1 MCRVTSALRRAVVVI
16 PLAFA
21 ASLIACGE
29 AAPPGPTPPE
39 YAQAA
44 AQGVDAVALARA
56 HAALAAN
63 PDTRCLL
70 LERNGVLVMEDYFNG
85 SNATSANDVR
95 SVTKSVTAALV
106 GIAIEQGLIR
116 GLDDRIGDY
125 VGRLFPGLEP
135 RKADITVR
143 HLLTMSSGLPW
154 SELNSS
160 YQDFNPWVSSPDPL
174 RWVLERPLER
184 DPGSYWNYNTG
195 ASHILSAIL
204 SEATGTSARAYSEQ
218 HLFGPLEASIG
229 SWPADPRGYNYGGH
243 GLRLTGR
250 TMIQFGRLFLD
261 GGVHR
266 GRQVVSTSWVRE
278 ATTPAFSVGGVAPN
292 ATGYGYLWWVGR
304 DPASGLTFY
313 FASGYGGQFI
323 VNVPSRNATIV
334 AATDIENPRANANW
348 SQVWRTIV
356 DTLLPALR

>member
-1 MCRVTSALRRAVVVI
+1 VCRVTSALRRTALVI

-21 ASLIACGE
+21 AGLVACGDG
-29 AAPPGPTPPE
+29 AGPATTRQD

-44 AQGVDAVALARA
+44 AQGVDATALARA

-63 PDTRCLL
+63 PDVRCLL

-85 SNATSANDVR
+85 SDAARTNDVR
-95 SVTKSVTAALV
+95 SVTKSVMAALV

-154 SELNSS
+154 RELNSD
-160 YQDFNPWVSSPDPL
+160 YQDFNTWISSPDPL

-184 DPGSYWNYNTG
+184 DPGAYWNYNTG

-204 SEATGTSARAYSEQ
+204 TEATGRSARDFSETE
-218 HLFGPLEASIG
+218 LFGPLEAGIG
-229 SWPADPRGYNYGGH
+229 AWPADPRGYNYGGH

-250 TMIQFGRLFLD
+250 TMIQVGRLFLD
-261 GGVHR
+261 GGAHR
-266 GRQVVSTSWVRE
+266 GRQIVSTRWVQE
-278 ATTPAFSVGGVAPN
+278 ATTPAFSIGGVSPN
-292 ATGYGYLWWVGR
+292 ATGYGYLWWIGR
-304 DPASGLTFY
+304 DPDSGLTFY

-334 AATDIENPRANANW
+334 AATDFENPRANANW

-356 DTLLPALR
+356 TMLLPALR